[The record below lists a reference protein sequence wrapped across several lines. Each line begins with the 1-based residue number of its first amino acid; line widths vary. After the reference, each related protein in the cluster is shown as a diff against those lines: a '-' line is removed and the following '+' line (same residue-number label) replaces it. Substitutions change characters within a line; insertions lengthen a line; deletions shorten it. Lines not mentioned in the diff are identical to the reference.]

1 MHFQNKQLHRA
12 QKQAEKSFRWF
23 NCKRVVAVAKLQVEE
38 RERIACRSKTNKR
51 IISAAGIARSLWVT
65 RQFLF
70 FLLQM
75 LNQLTDAT
83 KRDSTTLRTPQPASH
98 AFTQIHAT
106 WRLTRCS
113 VPQNYYSST
122 DRSAENATRAVSW
135 EKRTKRDGLTP
146 RAKPPQGP
154 LKNKNTLHYWYYSID
169 SPWKTK
175 NR

>member
-12 QKQAEKSFRWF
+12 QKQAEKSFRWV
-23 NCKRVVAVAKLQVEE
+23 NCKRVIAVAKLQVEE

-70 FLLQM
+70 FMLQM

-98 AFTQIHAT
+98 AFAQIHAAHKRRART
-106 WRLTRCS
+106 CAQIHLSAHMRSNPCIVLHDDTSVLQIVVQNLNWKLLLLCS
-113 VPQNYYSST
+113 
-122 DRSAENATRAVSW
+122 
-135 EKRTKRDGLTP
+135 
-146 RAKPPQGP
+146 
-154 LKNKNTLHYWYYSID
+154 
-169 SPWKTK
+169 
-175 NR
+175 